1 MFYSAVMLNKNDAT
15 DCGIQGLGKTVQ
27 SITVCSLKFGPPS
40 QADQAD
46 YYGKPSPAGTE
57 EEGLQV
63 HSYRG
68 TSKCGKFNVDIM
80 MIFKA

>member
-1 MFYSAVMLNKNDAT
+1 MLNKNDAT
-15 DCGIQGLGKTVQ
+15 DCKIQGLGKTVQ

-46 YYGKPSPAGTE
+46 YYGKPSTAGTQE
-57 EEGLQV
+57 KGPQV

-68 TSKCGKFNVDIM
+68 TKKCGKLNLYNI
-80 MIFKA
+80 MIFKT